1 MAGLIDPTKTG
12 NYPVVLSDRLLGK
25 EHNEIF
31 TGVRYNHKP
40 SGISESSTARVKPS
54 IAGQTSSYD
63 LTISES
69 DGTYAYQGTRSVGD
83 GRYVMYFD
91 PRREVFVLDRLDST
105 FHMNLTRMPG
115 NSDAS
120 SLERRHPQI
129 KAADTA
135 PKKPE
140 AKPKAKAKP
149 RAKSP
154 PPRKKEP
161 AARKPERKAKN
172 IDLALPP
179 AAAAAAAAAAESKR
193 KKAPEEDED
202 EEEEEDDPLQV
213 EYPDGSGPKAKG
225 RGFSPAVTSVR
236 PFDEFMDRRESEA
249 DDADGESMDEEE
261 DFKLPSPVK
270 QPQQSGYASDHHEEG
285 GAAEGDTQQ
294 SLEDELEKDLEEAFE
309 MEMAEGSGEAEPQ
322 QDDESDISEE
332 D

>member
-1 MAGLIDPTKTG
+1 MQAAWNDDIL
-12 NYPVVLSDRLLGK
+12 
-25 EHNEIF
+25 
-31 TGVRYNHKP
+31 
-40 SGISESSTARVKPS
+40 
-54 IAGQTSSYD
+54 
-63 LTISES
+63 
-69 DGTYAYQGTRSVGD
+69 RS
-83 GRYVMYFD
+83 RPRTLR
-91 PRREVFVLDRLDST
+91 PRRQRPNPRPS
-105 FHMNLTRMPG
+105 RSPG
-115 NSDAS
+115 PRV
-120 SLERRHPQI
+120 RR
-129 KAADTA
+129 
-135 PKKPE
+135 
-140 AKPKAKAKP
+140 P
-149 RAKSP
+149 R
-154 PPRKKEP
+154 KEP

-179 AAAAAAAAAAESKR
+179 AAKAEAAESKR

-213 EYPDGSGPKAKG
+213 EYPDGSGPRANG

-236 PFDEFMDRRESEA
+236 PFDEFMDRRESEG

-270 QPQQSGYASDHHEEG
+270 QPQQSGYASDNHEEA